1 MLWPRTLSPSPLRR
15 FAPFLVALML
25 VSATSCVEGPS
36 RDLST
41 LVVVDSVYVDPGSGE
56 PFSGAVHRTF
66 DGEPGRSEL
75 EGRLLDGTWH
85 GELRIFHPNGRIRY
99 MGSFH
104 EGARCGPWTEN
115 VDSVRGQSV
124 YDALTDEIESLGM
137 YPPCPEER

>member
-1 MLWPRTLSPSPLRR
+1 ME
-15 FAPFLVALML
+15 A
-25 VSATSCVEGPS
+25 PS

-41 LVVVDSVYVDPGSGE
+41 LAVMDSVYVDPGSGE
-56 PFSGAVHRTF
+56 PFSGPVHRTF
-66 DGEPGRSEL
+66 EGAPGRNEL
-75 EGRLLDGTWH
+75 EGRLRDGTWD

-104 EGARCGPWTEN
+104 EGSRCGPWTEN
-115 VDSVRGQSV
+115 VDSARGRSV